1 VARPIEQ
8 MAKGSAVAGGWPTDK
23 MPQVHVRKDEFV
35 PATYNN
41 PELTKRPVGVWKN
54 SLGGKNVEMVD
65 PTMGR

>member
-1 VARPIEQ
+1 
-8 MAKGSAVAGGWPTDK
+8 